1 MSNLSVLYFTAPPLP
16 HYINSG
22 ESWFKPGDIHPARGP
37 IGLFD
42 LLVVHQGTLFMGED
56 DRTWTINEGQALL
69 LKPDR
74 HHYSPRPVDTD
85 TSFYWLHFH
94 TKELWND
101 RMREDRM
108 RDEAE
113 EELSDGKNQF
123 HVEHGLIPREFGFS
137 IPQYFTLQD
146 PVDVY
151 RRLRELI
158 ELERQPLSWARWQQQ
173 IHLQSLLKVLAQE
186 QDKLSQSPAALL
198 AERVAVH
205 LRTHYRSHL
214 TNELLQREFNF
225 HPVYI
230 ARCMKRAFGC
240 SPLEYLTRYRIE
252 QAKLL
257 IISTTLSIEEIA
269 WEIGFR
275 HQTYFSNTFR
285 KLESMSPSEFRKRY
299 GGR

>member
-1 MSNLSVLYFTAPPLP
+1 VIDLSVLYFTAPPLP

-22 ESWFKPGDIHPARGP
+22 ESRFKPGDIHPARGP

-42 LLVVHQGTLFMGED
+42 LLVVHQGELFMGEG
-56 DRTWTINEGQALL
+56 DRTWTVSEGQALL
-69 LKPDR
+69 LRPDR
-74 HHYSPRPVDTD
+74 HHYSPRSVETE

-94 TKELWND
+94 TNELWND
-101 RMREDRM
+101 RI
-108 RDEAE
+108 RDEASE
-113 EELSDGKNQF
+113 EPSDGKNQYR
-123 HVEHGLIPREFGFS
+123 VEQGLIPREFGFS
-137 IPQYFTLQD
+137 IPQYFTLHD
-146 PVDVY
+146 SVDVY
-151 RRLRELI
+151 RRLIELI

-186 QDKLSQSPAALL
+186 QDRLSQSPAVQL
-198 AERVAVH
+198 AERVAVQ
-205 LRTHYRSHL
+205 LRTHYRSQL
-214 TNELLQREFNF
+214 TNEILQREFNF

-230 ARCMKRAFGC
+230 ARCMKKAFGC

-257 IISTTLSIEEIA
+257 MISTTLSIEEIA
-269 WEIGFR
+269 WEVGFR

-299 GGR
+299 GR